1 MVGRD
6 ALLGQVAVNLP
17 FATAAVR
24 GSLTHTGLRD
34 GGLLLKTVLTEALGG
49 AAIRPWRLMGI
60 RDGTAT
66 ILGYSE
72 LDADG
77 LRDRLALATPA
88 VQQAVAVAA
97 TASVPALRAG
107 QQLRFTVR
115 LVPTVR
121 QTGEGEI
128 DAFLKAV
135 RQSPEGQHQRAEV
148 YTRYLSERLRGA
160 HLDAV
165 NLDGFRL
172 APMTRRHAGK
182 GWAQRTFPVAEISGV
197 LTVAD
202 ADAFTETLT
211 TGIGRQKGYGFGMVR
226 IEAMPMP
233 TEYQ

>member
-1 MVGRD
+1 MVGRG

-60 RDGTAT
+60 RDGSAT

-72 LDADG
+72 LDADA

-88 VQQAVAVAA
+88 LQQAVAVAA
-97 TASVPALRAG
+97 TAPLPALRAD

-121 QTGEGEI
+121 QTGHGEI
-128 DAFLKAV
+128 DVFLKEV
-135 RQSPEGQHQRAEV
+135 RHSPEVQHGRAEI
-148 YTRYLSERLRGA
+148 YARYLSERLRGA
-160 HLDAV
+160 RLDAV
-165 NLDGFRL
+165 NVDGFRL
-172 APMTRRHAGK
+172 APMTRRHASK

-197 LTVAD
+197 LTVEETD
-202 ADAFTETLT
+202 VFTETLT
-211 TGIGRQKGYGFGMVR
+211 AGIGRQKGYGFGMVR
-226 IEAMPMP
+226 IEAMSMP
-233 TEYQ
+233 TNHQ

>member
-1 MVGRD
+1 MVGRA
-6 ALLGQVAVNLP
+6 ALLGQLAVSLP

-49 AAIRPWRLMGI
+49 AVIRPWRLMGI

-66 ILGYSE
+66 ILGYGP
-72 LDADG
+72 LDADA

-88 VQQAVAVAA
+88 LQQAVAVAA
-97 TASVPALRAG
+97 TAPLPALRAD
-107 QQLRFTVR
+107 QPLRFSVR

-121 QTGEGEI
+121 QTGHGEI
-128 DAFLKAV
+128 DAFLKEV
-135 RQSPEGQHQRAEV
+135 RQSPEASHGRADV
-148 YTRYLSERLRGA
+148 YTRYLGERLRGA
-160 HLDAV
+160 HLNTV
-165 NLDGFRL
+165 SLDGFRL

-197 LTVAD
+197 LTVED
-202 ADAFTETLT
+202 ADAFTETLS

-233 TEYQ
+233 SR